1 MLMILYRR
9 DESGAPFYYTLDDRQ
24 QNLFNP
30 HSLTVSWGKHPEGGR
45 KKHYTFA
52 TLAEKNHMVR
62 KLLGSKLK
70 TYKVLYSYFKEKQ
83 EVMRGESAVSAS
95 EIHRFSPEASAR
107 PDSAPSRSRH

>member
-30 HSLTVSWGKHPEGGR
+30 HCLTLSWGKHPEGGR

-52 TLAEKNHMVR
+52 SLAEKNRMVR
-62 KLLGSKLK
+62 KLLGQKLK

-83 EVMRGESAVSAS
+83 EALKETAGLMSGTISK
-95 EIHRFSPEASAR
+95 
-107 PDSAPSRSRH
+107 PSQQKNQA